1 MVQDE
6 HFNVT
11 SQLGVTTFDG
21 VFYNNPPA
29 CCCNLLFGE
38 VNNSA
43 TITHTSEISLR
54 RRLLD
59 GTS

>member
-11 SQLGVTTFDG
+11 SQLGVTTFDE
-21 VFYNNPPA
+21 VFYNNPA

-38 VNNSA
+38 VNDSA

-54 RRLLD
+54 RRSLD

>member
-11 SQLGVTTFDG
+11 SQLGVTTFDE
-21 VFYNNPPA
+21 VFYNNPA
-29 CCCNLLFGE
+29 CRFNLLFGE
-38 VNNSA
+38 VNDSA

-54 RRLLD
+54 RSLLD
-59 GTS
+59 DTS